1 MKSDEKRPVGR
12 PKKEARIKIG
22 TTLPPD
28 LLEELKAIV
37 DTRGMTL
44 TAAIEF
50 AVRKYV
56 KEEVRQTADRG

>member
-1 MKSDEKRPVGR
+1 RKA
-12 PKKEARIKIG
+12 ARVKIG

-56 KEEVRQTADRG
+56 KEEEEEEEEEVRQTADRG